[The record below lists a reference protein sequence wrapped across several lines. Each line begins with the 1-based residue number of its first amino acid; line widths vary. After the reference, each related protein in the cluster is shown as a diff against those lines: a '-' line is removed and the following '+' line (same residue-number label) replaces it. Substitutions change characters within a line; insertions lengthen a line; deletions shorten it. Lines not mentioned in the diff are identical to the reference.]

1 MHASA
6 IVVGGPHLGALPQV
20 PCLKFHASSSKP
32 MGLIRDSAGGL
43 QAVRSGLSVE
53 LVGSCELAGSCWWA
67 HAVGELRASRRR
79 VCSDL
84 ATQVA
89 PARTRSGV
97 WCHKIQ
103 HPKHPSVTD
112 ATQETGFSHL
122 FEWCG
127 PVCCSAVCVAEQCAS
142 QSSVR
147 CRAVCVAEQCASQ
160 SSNRPARG
168 LAARRLPCQH
178 GHIARHG
185 TIASIEMASAVRG
198 LT

>member
-1 MHASA
+1 
-6 IVVGGPHLGALPQV
+6 
-20 PCLKFHASSSKP
+20 

-147 CRAVCVAEQCASQ
+147 CRAVCVAEQQPASERLGGQ
-160 SSNRPARG
+160 APALSTWPYCTSWDDCKHRDGQRRPGVDVVRAWWQAESEAGRAR
-168 LAARRLPCQH
+168 LR
-178 GHIARHG
+178 
-185 TIASIEMASAVRG
+185 VRPM
-198 LT
+198 LTCRW